1 MFHLTAEISLFQ
13 CSGRWSFIFNFYG
26 CIVRFWGTRGTLPRP
41 LPVLRPCCYRFPG
54 RSGLGHRRLARSRCL
69 AKYCTKRINISWSDF
84 NKWRTSE
91 QPRRVVPD
99 PSESNLLQSNQSRRY
114 IEQLVLARAYTFGA
128 QVQRRMRNMAD
139 AIYEVGFNNT
149 DTIFLIS
156 AFWCDPIRSVFPPRR
171 Y

>member
-1 MFHLTAEISLFQ
+1 MFHLTAEISLLQ
-13 CSGRWSFIFNFYG
+13 CSGRWSFIFNFYA
-26 CIVRFWGTRGTLPRP
+26 CMFWDFGARGARVPLAPPRVTL
-41 LPVLRPCCYRFPG
+41 PCCYRFPG

-69 AKYCTKRINISWSDF
+69 AKYGTKKINISWSEF
-84 NKWRTSE
+84 NKWRTNE

-99 PSESNLLQSNQSRRY
+99 INQSHRF
-114 IEQLVLARAYTFGA
+114 IEQIVLARAYTFGA

-156 AFWCDPIRSVFPPRR
+156 AFWSDPIRSVSPPHR

>member
-1 MFHLTAEISLFQ
+1 MLWEMKFYFQLLCVHSEIL
-13 CSGRWSFIFNFYG
+13 GHEG
-26 CIVRFWGTRGTLPRP
+26 HGLPRP
-41 LPVLRPCCYRFPG
+41 LPVLRPCCYRG

-69 AKYCTKRINISWSDF
+69 AKCCTKKINISWSDF

>member
-1 MFHLTAEISLFQ
+1 MPT
-13 CSGRWSFIFNFYG
+13 
-26 CIVRFWGTRGTLPRP
+26 
-41 LPVLRPCCYRFPG
+41 
-54 RSGLGHRRLARSRCL
+54 
-69 AKYCTKRINISWSDF
+69 
-84 NKWRTSE
+84 
-91 QPRRVVPD
+91 
-99 PSESNLLQSNQSRRY
+99 NQSRRY

-156 AFWCDPIRSVFPPRR
+156 AFRWDPIRSVFPPRR

>member
-1 MFHLTAEISLFQ
+1 MRACFEILSQ
-13 CSGRWSFIFNFYG
+13 K
-26 CIVRFWGTRGTLPRP
+26 TRGARVPRP
-41 LPVLRPCCYRFPG
+41 LPLLRPCCYRFPG
-54 RSGLGHRRLARSRCL
+54 RSGLGHRRPARSRCL
-69 AKYCTKRINISWSDF
+69 AKYCAKKNKYSWNEF
-84 NKWRTSE
+84 NKWRTNE
-91 QPRRVVPD
+91 QPRRVVPH

-114 IEQLVLARAYTFGA
+114 IEEIVLARAYTFGA

-156 AFWCDPIRSVFPPRR
+156 AFWCDPIRSVFSPHR